1 MNIATRQRTAY
12 FELMARR
19 DKKANLNKASCD
31 LEKSDFTWNY
41 IKSQINKTEKQQKY
55 NV

>member
-19 DKKANLNKASCD
+19 DKKANPNKTSCD
-31 LEKSDFTWNY
+31 LEKSDFSWNY
-41 IKSQINKTEKQQKY
+41 IKSQINKIEKERKY